1 MRHRCPVPEVPFAA
15 LPETPPPP
23 HWLERVSWPYLL
35 QPHGPDQR
43 HCPPPAAARQ
53 SRLTPTSA
61 LIPCAPGYSAPESL
75 PCASPLMLRPL
86 AGWGGEIRR
95 RGLARHPRYCDARRF
110 SSVRRWTTFL
120 EETGNNSTMLFFCQP
135 SLPHLPCRPLF
146 FLTSFMQPSSLTPL
160 ISNLNDP
167 YLKMLGNNSGPPFT
181 FWSSS
186 GRGFFH

>member
-1 MRHRCPVPEVPFAA
+1 MSGTVPGTARSVRGGARTQASGAAGRACAQTNWPSQSGDQRGVAGVRLRCPVPEVPFAA

-35 QPHGPDQR
+35 QPRGPDQR

-75 PCASPLMLRPL
+75 PCASPPMLRPL

-120 EETGNNSTMLFFCQP
+120 EETE
-135 SLPHLPCRPLF
+135 PLDDA
-146 FLTSFMQPSSLTPL
+146 FLLSAVSPTLAL
-160 ISNLNDP
+160 
-167 YLKMLGNNSGPPFT
+167 
-181 FWSSS
+181 
-186 GRGFFH
+186 